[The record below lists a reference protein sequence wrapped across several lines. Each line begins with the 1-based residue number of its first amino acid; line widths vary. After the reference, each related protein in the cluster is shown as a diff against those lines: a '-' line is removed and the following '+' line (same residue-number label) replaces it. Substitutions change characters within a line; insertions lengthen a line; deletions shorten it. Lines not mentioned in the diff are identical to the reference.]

1 MRSSFAE
8 WLELAGGGRN
18 PYLLRFVDQDYH
30 GLAINI
36 AGQTRNV
43 DLPDDVY
50 FVTTSYEHCIA
61 EGIYR
66 HGLYVFPNR
75 NQVHIP
81 NRQRLHPELWTAQV
95 NVVFPTRVC
104 KMCNSKHHDGFIHC
118 IGCGTRFEPHTDFSG
133 LTQGVRE
140 RDVAAREGR
149 PFNVMSLA
157 PRAATHASRQRGHT
171 ATGEERM
178 QQSAGAGLAKK
189 VRNVAKKINDRGGSR
204 FTDLLS
210 EHPWESYNYARH
222 GLYVTTLEEI
232 EIFQCIR
239 TPNIGRENVT
249 THDARF
255 AIAWREGAVEIDF
268 ARSCFLSWNDRFYK
282 PEEAAIVIQATIR
295 SGGQPPLRILRFNG
309 EVCAFSDSSAAA
321 IMSGLLDIFRRDLIY
336 AKRENRESLPT
347 IHVRSG
353 LHISEG
359 LASVSTRQL
368 NEMLANTRFY
378 HHIYDGSVQTKF
390 NRAYPR
396 GRERY
401 SPAERLGRERQYSAP
416 AREPFTSGWYTS
428 ARQAGGYM
436 SAPPAPRTHERASGS
451 GIARPTTPPKT
462 PPKAPPRD
470 PTTYISEQEFA
481 NIREGRYGR
490 FDASAP
496 APTALRATA
505 TRSRSPKQRP
515 YGEAIIPGKVAST
528 RVRPPTPPQST
539 SASAHEAP
547 PKAKARTMTPPM
559 RKAPPGGAR
568 PPPSPKAAT
577 MVTEGRGPKAG
588 TASRPTAIVPPPEK
602 AGQPPLVLGST
613 RSDGTF
619 VTFRG
624 EPLPAVPK
632 PKEGGTAAKAAAIPK
647 AMPTDADTRP
657 NNVSAERQAVT
668 MTSMF
673 RYIHRGLQ
681 PRVWHATQQL
691 SFCCNWRVHRPRPV
705 AS

>member
-1 MRSSFAE
+1 
-8 WLELAGGGRN
+8 
-18 PYLLRFVDQDYH
+18 
-30 GLAINI
+30 
-36 AGQTRNV
+36 
-43 DLPDDVY
+43 
-50 FVTTSYEHCIA
+50 
-61 EGIYR
+61 
-66 HGLYVFPNR
+66 
-75 NQVHIP
+75 
-81 NRQRLHPELWTAQV
+81 
-95 NVVFPTRVC
+95 
-104 KMCNSKHHDGFIHC
+104 
-118 IGCGTRFEPHTDFSG
+118 
-133 LTQGVRE
+133 
-140 RDVAAREGR
+140 
-149 PFNVMSLA
+149 MSLA

-171 ATGEERM
+171 ASGEERM

-189 VRNVAKKINDRGGSR
+189 VRNVAKKVTDRGGSR
-204 FTDLLS
+204 LTDLLS
-210 EHPWESYNYARH
+210 GHPWESYNYARH
-222 GLYVTTLEEI
+222 GLYVTTLNEI
-232 EIFQCIR
+232 EVFQYIR

-321 IMSGLLDIFRRDLIY
+321 IMSGLLDIFRRDLVH
-336 AKRENRESLPT
+336 AKRGERESVPT

-359 LASVSTRQL
+359 LASVSSRQL

-378 HHIYDGSVQTKF
+378 HHIYDGKVQTKF
-390 NRAYPR
+390 NRAFPR

-416 AREPFTSGWYTS
+416 AREPSTFGWYTG
-428 ARQAGGYM
+428 ARQAGDHM
-436 SAPPAPRTHERASGS
+436 SAPPAPRTSERASGS

-490 FDASAP
+490 FDATAP
-496 APTALRATA
+496 APAVPRATA

-515 YGEAIIPGKVAST
+515 YGEAVIPGKVAST
-528 RVRPPTPPQST
+528 RVRASTPPQST

-577 MVTEGRGPKAG
+577 VVTEGRGPKAG
-588 TASRPTAIVPPPEK
+588 MTSRPTAIVPPPEK
-602 AGQPPLVLGST
+602 AGQAPLVLGGT

-619 VTFRG
+619 VTLRG

-632 PKEGGTAAKAAAIPK
+632 PKEGGTVAKAAAIPK

-673 RYIHRGLQ
+673 RYIEDANREYGTPLSNYPFAEMGEYIDPQHLPLNSFNRTDQYVWAVLRARNSPEIIRDNYTCLVIPNLSTERGFVQCGAAEVTWFLRGWNFYERR
-681 PRVWHATQQL
+681 PDGEWG
-691 SFCCNWRVHRPRPV
+691 WRY
-705 AS
+705 

>member
-1 MRSSFAE
+1 MTRPPVGFDGHLSAAFADFPKIAYHATKRKNIASVILNGLFPGGLTTDGSPVKPYVMFSVEPNWMRTDNEGIRENAEIEVVIDLQLAALEGVRLLRTASGCLQTPDWISNRYITFIYDRRSNEPVWRNRAYGLYRQRLAAASQSTTEAYSIMSERDSELISRHGSGCLLDAYEDDVRSDFAN

-18 PYLLRFVDQDYH
+18 PYLLRFVDQNQH
-30 GLAINI
+30 GLVINV
-36 AGQTRNV
+36 AGQNRNV

-50 FVTTSYEHCIA
+50 YATTDYEHCIA

-75 NQVHIP
+75 SQVHLP

-95 NVVFPTRVC
+95 NIVFPTRVC
-104 KMCNSKHHDGFIHC
+104 KMCSCKHHDGFIHC
-118 IGCGTRFEPHTDFSG
+118 MGCGARFEPHTDFSG
-133 LTQGVRE
+133 LTQGSRE

-171 ATGEERM
+171 ASGEERM

-189 VRNVAKKINDRGGSR
+189 VRNVANKINDRGRSR
-204 FTDLLS
+204 LTDLLS
-210 EHPWESYNYARH
+210 GHPWESYNYARH

-232 EIFQCIR
+232 EVFQYIR

-249 THDARF
+249 AHDARF
-255 AIAWREGAVEIDF
+255 AIAWREGAAEIDF
-268 ARSCFLSWNDRFYK
+268 ARSCFLSWNDRFDK

-295 SGGQPPLRILRFNG
+295 SEGQPPLRILRFNG
-309 EVCAFSDSSAAA
+309 EVCAFRDSSAAA
-321 IMSGLLDIFRRDLIY
+321 IMSGLLDIFRRDLVH
-336 AKRENRESLPT
+336 AKRGDRESIPT

-359 LASVSTRQL
+359 LASVSSRQL

-390 NRAYPR
+390 NRAFPR

-416 AREPFTSGWYTS
+416 AREPYTG
-428 ARQAGGYM
+428 ARQAGDYM
-436 SAPPAPRTHERASGS
+436 SAPPAPRTFERASGS

-490 FDASAP
+490 
-496 APTALRATA
+496 R
-505 TRSRSPKQRP
+505 RQ
-515 YGEAIIPGKVAST
+515 
-528 RVRPPTPPQST
+528 
-539 SASAHEAP
+539 
-547 PKAKARTMTPPM
+547 
-559 RKAPPGGAR
+559 
-568 PPPSPKAAT
+568 
-577 MVTEGRGPKAG
+577 
-588 TASRPTAIVPPPEK
+588 
-602 AGQPPLVLGST
+602 
-613 RSDGTF
+613 
-619 VTFRG
+619 FR
-624 EPLPAVPK
+624 
-632 PKEGGTAAKAAAIPK
+632 
-647 AMPTDADTRP
+647 R
-657 NNVSAERQAVT
+657 
-668 MTSMF
+668 
-673 RYIHRGLQ
+673 
-681 PRVWHATQQL
+681 
-691 SFCCNWRVHRPRPV
+691 
-705 AS
+705 

>member
-1 MRSSFAE
+1 M
-8 WLELAGGGRN
+8 
-18 PYLLRFVDQDYH
+18 
-30 GLAINI
+30 
-36 AGQTRNV
+36 
-43 DLPDDVY
+43 
-50 FVTTSYEHCIA
+50 
-61 EGIYR
+61 
-66 HGLYVFPNR
+66 
-75 NQVHIP
+75 
-81 NRQRLHPELWTAQV
+81 
-95 NVVFPTRVC
+95 
-104 KMCNSKHHDGFIHC
+104 
-118 IGCGTRFEPHTDFSG
+118 
-133 LTQGVRE
+133 
-140 RDVAAREGR
+140 
-149 PFNVMSLA
+149 
-157 PRAATHASRQRGHT
+157 
-171 ATGEERM
+171 
-178 QQSAGAGLAKK
+178 
-189 VRNVAKKINDRGGSR
+189 
-204 FTDLLS
+204 
-210 EHPWESYNYARH
+210 
-222 GLYVTTLEEI
+222 
-232 EIFQCIR
+232 
-239 TPNIGRENVT
+239 
-249 THDARF
+249 
-255 AIAWREGAVEIDF
+255 EIDF

-416 AREPFTSGWYTS
+416 AREPSTSGWYAG
-428 ARQAGGYM
+428 ARQAGDYM

-496 APTALRATA
+496 APTAPRATA

-528 RVRPPTPPQST
+528 RVRAPTPPQST

-577 MVTEGRGPKAG
+577 VVTEGRGPKAG

-613 RSDGTF
+613 RADGTF
-619 VTFRG
+619 VTLRG

-673 RYIHRGLQ
+673 RYIEDANRAYGTPLSNYPFAATGEFIDPDQLPLNSYNRTDQYVWAVLRARNSPEIIRDNFTTLVIPNLATERGIIQCGAAEVIWFLRGWNFYERR
-681 PRVWHATQQL
+681 PDGEWG
-691 SFCCNWRVHRPRPV
+691 WRY
-705 AS
+705 